1 MSLES
6 VFRLSVI
13 VNMMDNL
20 SGPAAKVNTGL
31 DETVDKLKE
40 LEQGYVNLAK
50 TGTGTMLIGKEIAE
64 AAVAPVAATFDTRR
78 ALGELSSVGIENL
91 QALED
96 AAVHFSNEWSRTTK
110 SDFITAAYD
119 IKSGISGLSD
129 HAVGEFTAMAGI
141 TAKGTKSSTAEMT
154 KLFAIGYGIYK
165 DYYNDMSDV
174 DFGSMFSAAIG
185 DTVQRYLSDGTKV
198 SASIQT
204 LGKAAT
210 NANVPLE
217 EQMTILGMLG
227 QSMSGSEAGTKYRAF
242 LKSAAK
248 AGDELGLSFIDANNQ
263 LRSMPEILMELR
275 GKYGETIDAVE
286 KMEMQ
291 KAFGTEEAVAAIDLL
306 YGKTGMLQ
314 DNILS
319 LYGSMGQGIEIPTTM
334 AQPINTAEGERWE
347 TMKQKMHNV
356 TEQIGNG
363 LLPSFNSLLDKGGQ
377 VTDTLSIW
385 IGDHE
390 RLVTGIMLLIAVFGG
405 MIMTLGAVQLVIGG
419 SGAIILKTISN
430 FSKFGAISKDAFD
443 TVYIASMYAGDGIKF
458 LGGKLVAGGS
468 ILKGYAISLGGLAK
482 QAVITGGQ
490 ILSSLVTSVWSFT
503 TALLT
508 NPITWYVIGVM
519 LLIGALYLLWKHWD
533 TVTAFVSGVFN
544 SAMNGAASAMV
555 WVKEKI
561 DAMPEGFINLLA
573 VIFPFIGIPLKII
586 KNWGSIT
593 TFFKDMWNG
602 VKTGYNDFTKEFIP
616 NVLKSGQKIMTTLGE
631 GIKQKLSVPVDAVKG
646 GLAKIRKMLPF
657 SDAKEGP
664 LSTLTLSG
672 KRVFE
677 TITTGMNLTKH
688 LPAQVT
694 DEAFSAMDTEAKE
707 HDFSVPDRKAK
718 SIAIKEIFTDSSKE
732 KTETVSDNAP
742 VEEHYHIKLDVDL
755 NDIEEIPKLIRLV
768 KEIQEYNNSKR
779 KPKEPKPV

>member
-1 MSLES
+1 
-6 VFRLSVI
+6 
-13 VNMMDNL
+13 MMDNL

-96 AAVHFSNEWSRTTK
+96 AAVHFSNEWSRTSK

-141 TAKGTKSSTAEMT
+141 TAKGTKSTTAEMT

-248 AGDELGLSFIDANNQ
+248 AGDKLGLSFIDANNQ

-405 MIMTLGAVQLVIGG
+405 LMMTLGAFQLLVGTSGVILFKTFGT
-419 SGAIILKTISN
+419 LKT
-430 FSKFGAISKDAFD
+430 FGMMGKDAFD
-443 TVYIASMYAGDGIKF
+443 TVRIASMYAGDGIKF
-458 LGGKLVAGGS
+458 LGGKLVAGGG

-503 TALLT
+503 TALLA

-707 HDFSVPDRKAK
+707 HGFSVPDRKAK

-779 KPKEPKPV
+779 KPKEPKPI

>member
-6 VFRLSVI
+6 IFRLSVI

-20 SGPAAKVNTGL
+20 SGPAAHINTGL
-31 DETVDKLKE
+31 DETIDKFKE
-40 LEQGYVNLAK
+40 IEQGYVNLAK
-50 TGTGTMLIGKEIAE
+50 TGTTTMLIGKEIAE

-96 AAVHFSNEWSRTTK
+96 AAVHFSNEWSRTSK

-141 TAKGTKSSTAEMT
+141 TAKGTKSTTAEMT

-165 DYYNDMSDV
+165 DYYDDMSDV

-306 YGKTGMLQ
+306 YGKTDMLQ
-314 DNILS
+314 TNILS
-319 LYGSMGQGIEIPTTM
+319 LYDSMGQGIEIPTTM

-377 VTDTLSIW
+377 VTDTVSTW
-385 IGDHE
+385 IGNHE
-390 RLVTGIMLLIAVFGG
+390 TLVTNVMLFVAVLGVLLT
-405 MIMTLGAVQLVIGG
+405 TLGATQL
-419 SGAIILKTISN
+419 L
-430 FSKFGAISKDAFD
+430 FGATGAVIFKSIGTFRNLAVMGKGAFD
-443 TVYIASMYAGDGIKF
+443 TFRIAGMYAMDY
-458 LGGKLVAGGS
+458 LKLFGRALMPV
-468 ILKGYAISLGGLAK
+468 IS
-482 QAVITGGQ
+482 
-490 ILSSLVTSVWSFT
+490 SVWSFT
-503 TALLT
+503 TALLA

-555 WVKEKI
+555 WVKEKV

-694 DEAFSAMDTEAKE
+694 DEAFAAMDTEAKE

-718 SIAIKEIFTDSSKE
+718 SISVKEIFTDSSKE
-732 KTETVSDNAP
+732 KTETVSGNAP

-755 NDIEEIPKLIRLV
+755 NDIEEIPKVIRLA
-768 KEIQEYNNSKR
+768 KEIQEWNNSKR
-779 KPKEPKPV
+779 KPKEPKPSY